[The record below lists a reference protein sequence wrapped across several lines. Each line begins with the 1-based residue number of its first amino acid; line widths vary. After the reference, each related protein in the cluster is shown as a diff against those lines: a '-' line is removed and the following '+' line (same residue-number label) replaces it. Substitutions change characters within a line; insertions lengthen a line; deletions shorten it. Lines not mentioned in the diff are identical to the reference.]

1 MFKIFI
7 SVGTNPIPCF
17 ISGLYLLDCYARKP
31 ELELIL
37 LCSKEDKTINQA
49 GTCSIGERIK
59 EQIEKQDTKYPESPK
74 IKLLEIED
82 VASEQSIVKALRGSY
97 TESDEIHFN
106 YTGGTKSMV
115 AITYSIL
122 KDQENFSS
130 SYMDVHR
137 HAMIVDV
144 DPTVSKDLRE
154 NPKLR
159 LDLQTIASLHGVDDI
174 KYKNYLKDAYLPLFN
189 YVTEK
194 LQNEEN
200 KEVYKSIKA
209 FKKSSC
215 SEESKDEII
224 ARLEELI
231 KESGLDQNKGTR
243 KEAAKF
249 IDGLWLEYYI
259 YEELKNNDKNIKFY
273 HDVKKEM
280 EKEKEKEK
288 EKGKDTQ
295 FQIDVIATY
304 GYQLT
309 LISITTDNTKSLCK
323 LKLFEAYFRAH
334 QLGGDAAKIVMVTF
348 LIKSQVIELK
358 EDIRRLIGS
367 TSSNIEVI
375 GIEEF
380 YDHSFHNKI
389 LSHITR

>member
-17 ISGLYLLDCYARKP
+17 ISGLYLLDWYARKP

-49 GTCSIGERIK
+49 GTLSIGKRIK

-137 HAMIVDV
+137 HAMIVDG
-144 DPTVSKDLRE
+144 DPTDSKDLRE

-174 KYKNYLKDAYLPLFN
+174 KYKNYLKDAYVPLFK
-189 YVTEK
+189 YLKGK
-194 LQNEEN
+194 LLKKEI

-224 ARLEELI
+224 AKLEELI
-231 KESGLDQNKGTR
+231 KESGLDQNKDKR
-243 KEAAKF
+243 EKAAKF
-249 IDGLWLEYYI
+249 IDGPWLEYYI

-273 HDVKKEM
+273 YDVK
-280 EKEKEKEK
+280 KEKEK
-288 EKGKDTQ
+288 EKGKGKDTQ
-295 FQIDVIATY
+295 FQVDVIATY

-309 LISITTDNTKSLCK
+309 LISVTRDTKQSLCK
-323 LKLFEAYFRAH
+323 SKIFEAYFRAH
-334 QLGGDAAKIVMVTF
+334 QLGGDAAKIIMVTF
-348 LIKSQVIELK
+348 LDKPIIENIM
-358 EDIRRLIGS
+358 ENIRRLIGS

-380 YDHSFHNKI
+380 YDHSFHNTI